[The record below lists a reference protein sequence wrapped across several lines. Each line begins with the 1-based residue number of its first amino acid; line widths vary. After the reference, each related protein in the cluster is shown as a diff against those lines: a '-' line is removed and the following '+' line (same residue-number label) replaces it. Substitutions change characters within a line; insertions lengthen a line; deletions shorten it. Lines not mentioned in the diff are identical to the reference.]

1 MPALSRLLAAA
12 VVLVGIGL
20 VVGWSWSEIGAPRRV
35 PEAGS
40 VPGVGS
46 PADASSHGERE
57 PANAGP
63 TSPGGTAAASCLVVG
78 RCVQAPGVVLGEV
91 SVAVVADGERGRVP
105 LAATHSGADGRF
117 ALSGVPAG
125 QPLRVELTAPRR
137 ASVVLE
143 QHEVAPGSRWDLGD
157 VWLPELGRLRGE
169 VVETSGAPV
178 PRAIVRL
185 LHTAST
191 STNWSW
197 SGSREAVCDDAG
209 RFEFAEP
216 LAVGEWFPMLVGTG
230 GLIAPRRVMVEPG
243 DEGRFLRLQVEPV
256 DSTRSIVGRVV
267 DGDGVP
273 LVGVDVTAHGDGHR
287 GEGRSGPDGAFVLPC
302 AGPSFDR
309 GESGVVLD
317 VRSDTHELASPG
329 GKARVQWGRRDVVL
343 VVQPFG
349 STCVRLAMPKHQPPP
364 VGRWR
369 VHRVLP
375 EGAMLDLVR
384 GAAQAGP
391 GPVLRLQW
399 LRRGAHVV
407 WFVPDDPS
415 LPIAGPLRFVAN
427 GPLTTAEHE
436 LPWPLVGFLDVVVE
450 DGTGRPFAGST
461 IELVQPVGKP
471 AEPAK
476 MALPLRPHGQRL
488 GRALQVQVATA
499 VTDERGAARVEL
511 AAGDYLLHVSGV
523 RHRPAHRFV
532 RATPAGERIVVVV
545 EAASVVLGTLAPQG
559 LVQAAWAIVDAGG
572 SPPSVLAFD
581 EHGAELG
588 RAPLARDGTF
598 ELASLPPGSVALRA
612 WLWAPCSGSE
622 PQRVDYGLGTV
633 VVPPASDLRVGFDL
647 GEQQNGTVTGTVW
660 LDGQPVPAA
669 QLFAWRLAPEPTW
682 MARLHADAAG
692 RFAAALP
699 AGEYTFHLAVP
710 HQPGPGHVIV
720 PWPERHRLAAGGTL
734 DLRLEQTTRRM
745 QVRVVR
751 EQRPVVG
758 GRLRFEV
765 LGYQQ
770 PTSLQ
775 TDAEG
780 RCVVQMPPPA
790 PFVWTLTTADGV
802 VHGLPGP
809 DAAALR
815 GEREFVVELDQ
826 TTPAEP
832 QRR

>member
-40 VPGVGS
+40 APGVGS
-46 PADASSHGERE
+46 RADVPSHDERE
-57 PANAGP
+57 PATAGP
-63 TSPGGTAAASCLVVG
+63 TSAGGTAAASCLVVG
-78 RCVQAPGVVLGEV
+78 RCVQAPGVVLDEV
-91 SVAVVADGERGRVP
+91 SVAMVADGERGRVP

-117 ALSGVPAG
+117 ALSGAPAG
-125 QPLRVELTAPRR
+125 QPLRVELTAPGR
-137 ASVVLE
+137 ASVVVE

-216 LAVGEWFPMLVGTG
+216 LAVGEWYPMLVGTG
-230 GLIAPRRVMVEPG
+230 GLIAPRRVPVEPG
-243 DEGRFLRLQVEPV
+243 DEGRFLRIEVMPV
-256 DSTRSIVGRVV
+256 DPARSIVGRVV

-273 LVGVDVTAHGDGHR
+273 LAGADVTAHGDGHR
-287 GEGRSGPDGAFVLPC
+287 GEGRSGPDGTFVLPC

-329 GKARVQWGRRDVVL
+329 GKARVQWGRHDVVL

-349 STCVRLAMPKHQPPP
+349 STRVRLAMPNDQPPP
-364 VGRWR
+364 AGRWR

-375 EGAMLDLVR
+375 EGALLDLVR
-384 GAAQAGP
+384 GAARAEP
-391 GPVLRLQW
+391 GPLLRLQS
-399 LRRGAHVV
+399 LRRGEHVV
-407 WFVPDDPS
+407 WFVPEEPT

-436 LPWPLVGFLDVVVE
+436 LPWPAVGVIDVVVE
-450 DGTGRPFAGST
+450 DGTGRPFASST
-461 IELVQPVGKP
+461 IELVQPVGRP

-476 MALPLRPHGQRL
+476 VALPLRPPGQPV

-499 VTDERGAARVEL
+499 VTDARGTVRVEL
-511 AAGDYLLHVSGV
+511 AVGDYLLRVSGG
-523 RHRPAHRFV
+523 RHRPAHRLV
-532 RATPAGERIVVVV
+532 RATPAGERIVVVA
-545 EAASVVLGTLAPQG
+545 EAASVVHGTLTPQG
-559 LVQAAWAIVDAGG
+559 LVQAAWASVDAGG

-581 EHGAELG
+581 EHGVELG

-598 ELASLPPGSVALRA
+598 ELASLPPGPVALRA
-612 WLWAPCSGSE
+612 WLWAPCGGSE

-633 VVPPASDLRVGFDL
+633 VVPPASDVRSSFDL

-660 LDGQPVPAA
+660 LDGQPVPSAH
-669 QLFAWRLAPEPTW
+669 LFAWRMVPEPTW
-682 MARLHADAAG
+682 MARLSGDAAG

-699 AGEYTFHLAVP
+699 AGEYTFALAVP

-720 PWPERHRLAAGGTL
+720 PWTERHQLAAGGSL
-734 DLRLEQTTRRM
+734 DVRLEQTTRRKV
-745 QVRVVR
+745 VRVLR
-751 EQRPVVG
+751 DRQPVVG
-758 GRLRFEV
+758 ARLRFEA

-770 PTSLQ
+770 PTSLR
-775 TDAEG
+775 TDPDG
-780 RCVVQMPPPA
+780 RCAVQMPPPA
-790 PFVWTLTTADGV
+790 PFGWTLTTDDGTT
-802 VHGLPGP
+802 HPLPVP
-809 DAAALR
+809 DDAAWR
-815 GEREFVVELDQ
+815 GNGEFVVELGSG
-826 TTPAEP
+826 TAVPGG
-832 QRR
+832 R